1 MSQQPNSTNWSTSLL
16 PENLMLH
23 NTLTDLAN
31 AHVPYKALL
40 PNEWIGTADIIPY
53 DGVSVVIAL
62 KLATYQVSND
72 FPGAPT
78 DFGKLRRYRRNILQ
92 VIRSYSSMFTRSVAK
107 LSTPTFLEKLFILA
121 VEEGDSEMVEI
132 LLESGLDP
140 TKCNGSCLFP
150 SGEFSPLETCC
161 FAIATGVGNLSW
173 TDSRTKIVKILL
185 SSKPQYDH
193 RYRIP
198 FTLHSALSKAL
209 RGNASYE
216 AIELL
221 VGAGAPVSN
230 TIFTQSLTSTDVL
243 VHTFLNDVRTKST
256 HDSVTD
262 GWKLSQLELCLSSRK
277 DLLEQYMLWD
287 GFNDTSELIA
297 AVRFASSQNDITL
310 LQAIIIPANTIIDTF
325 IITPNILKNELRRI
339 LRVYREHQETSEYS
353 TDFILNYI
361 AGAISRDDETI
372 VSWLSQRVLLSDN
385 QRKIAVAEILE
396 RAAERNSAS
405 ILEHILPTV
414 RHIGVDN
421 FTTSLNKAI
430 SVGQENVVVILMKF
444 VLYECCNS
452 PSHRQGGYYT
462 ACASDFQRALGWRN
476 WDLLRLFL
484 DTDIDLEE
492 SEVDQL
498 IIEVVTWGDFL
509 ILEDLLSIYEFSCP
523 SDDSYALSIAAGQD
537 DINKVRSL
545 VRHGARS
552 HYKEGQPSA
561 LEKAIRLGNE
571 EMVRCLLNQSD
582 PDDYGAIIASEGHIH
597 LRELLMTS
605 VKQKI
610 ANGTKGICLMRAI
623 VNGDC
628 EKVKA
633 FLNAGII
640 NEQHCVDFLHGFPHP
655 LKMNCLQYPLELALD
670 NKQTA
675 VVELLLANHADPNL
689 IEHVLHPG
697 GLLGINIWQRNIEII
712 RLLISHNANINP
724 PLSHGLQQT
733 PLQVAVDTGDTEIVQ
748 FLLEHNAAVNAEPAR
763 RRGATALQ
771 IAAMK
776 GYLHMACL
784 LLEYGAN
791 VFAPAAK
798 IDGRTAFEGAAEHGR
813 IDMVRLLWNATWGK
827 GFGEEQHRYAI
838 EFAEMR
844 GHSSVAQYIRELVQS
859 LEADGM

>member
-287 GFNDTSELIA
+287 DFNDTSELIA

-430 SVGQENVVVILMKF
+430 SVGQENAVVILMKF
-444 VLYECCNS
+444 VLQECCSS
-452 PSHRQGGYYT
+452 PSHRQGYYT
-462 ACASDFQRALGWRN
+462 ACTSDLQRALDWRN
-476 WDLLRLFL
+476 WDLLWLFL
-484 DTDIDLEE
+484 NTDMTLEK
-492 SEVDQL
+492 SEADQL
-498 IIEVVTWGDFL
+498 IIEIATWGNSL
-509 ILEDLLSIYEFSCP
+509 ILEDLLSFDKFRLP
-523 SDDSYALSIAAGQD
+523 SGNSDALAIAAGQD
-537 DINKVRSL
+537 DIKKVRLL
-545 VRHGARS
+545 VRYGAKS

-561 LEKAIRLGNE
+561 LENAIRLGNE

-582 PDDYGAIIASEGHIH
+582 PDDYGAILASEGHIH
-597 LRELLMTS
+597 LRELLITS

-610 ANGTKGICLMRAI
+610 TNATKGICLMQAI
-623 VNGDC
+623 DKGDC
-628 EKVKA
+628 EKVKT
-633 FLNAGII
+633 FLDAGII
-640 NEQHCVDFLHGFPHP
+640 NKQHYTNSRYDLPHSSTRGYR
-655 LKMNCLQYPLELALD
+655 QYPLRFAVD
-670 NKQTA
+670 NEKIA

-689 IEHVLHPG
+689 IEHVLYPG
-697 GLLGINIWQRNIEII
+697 GLLGINITQKNIEII

>member
-523 SDDSYALSIAAGQD
+523 SDDSYALSIAVGQD
-537 DINKVRSL
+537 DTNKVTSL

-640 NEQHCVDFLHGFPHP
+640 NEQHCTNFLHGFPHP
-655 LKMNCLQYPLELALD
+655 PKGNCLQYPLELALD

-689 IEHVLHPG
+689 IEHVLYPG
-697 GLLGINIWQRNIEII
+697 GLLGINITQKNIEII

-838 EFAEMR
+838 EFAEMG